1 MTQVLYWPLVDATGP
16 VELLAHRVI
25 WCAVACLLAVLAA
38 SRRRQGLRA
47 ILRQPRRLGL
57 SAAAGGCLSVAWGI
71 YIYAVNSGQVV
82 EGSLGLFMVPL
93 ATVLAAVAVFGER
106 LRVAQWG
113 ALGAAVMATGVLT
126 VGYGRLPWI
135 ALTLSALMAVY
146 ATLKKKAAAPT
157 LEGFTLECLTVAP
170 LALGCL
176 AILAATGRDTAVS
189 ISATHALLIVASGL
203 VTAVPLLC
211 HAASLHRLPLS
222 VVGVLQYLNP
232 TGQFL
237 MGVLIRHEDMP
248 ASRWLGFGLVWSAV
262 VAVVITSYPG
272 PGRTAERQRAQL

>member
-1 MTQVLYWPLVDATGP
+1 M
-16 VELLAHRVI
+16 ELLAHRVI